1 MSMSVIGWL
10 VIGFLAGSISGWFVG
25 VRSAQGCLPTILVG
39 IVGGLVGG
47 WLSEQMGLGQVQGFI
62 GALVLATAGAIL
74 VRVVLRAVEGS
85 R

>member
-47 WLSEQMGLGQVQGFI
+47 WLSEQMGLGRVQGFI

>member
-1 MSMSVIGWL
+1 MSMSVI
-10 VIGFLAGSISGWFVG
+10 
-25 VRSAQGCLPTILVG
+25 
-39 IVGGLVGG
+39 G

-62 GALVLATAGAIL
+62 GALVLATAGPIL